1 MKPKLVIFDLDGTLA
16 DTIELI
22 VFSLNQALSP
32 IWGGPKSREDIYA
45 LFGPTEEVLI
55 DKEAGEGAD
64 EVLSRFKHVYETHL
78 SEFVTVFPGI
88 VDLLKQ
94 LEQERCTLGLVTNK
108 GRWSTDVTLEALKIA
123 SFFRYTS
130 TGEEARP
137 KPYPDGILRLM
148 EAFGA
153 SPSETAM
160 IGDSP
165 GDIRA
170 ARAAGVQAI
179 GAGWGTTYEI
189 SSLEEAEP
197 DALCLQPKDVIA
209 FFEAADRNG

>member
-32 IWGGPKSREDIYA
+32 IWGRAKSREELYA

-55 DKEAGEGAD
+55 DQEAGDQAEAA
-64 EVLSRFKHVYETHL
+64 LARFRRVYETHL

-94 LEQERCTLGLVTNK
+94 LQHERCSLGLVTNK

-123 SFFRYTS
+123 SYFRHSS

-137 KPYPDGILRLM
+137 KPHPDGIVRLM

-153 SPSETAM
+153 TPAETAM

-165 GDIRA
+165 GDIKA
-170 ARAAGVQAI
+170 ARAAGVQAV
-179 GAGWGTTYEI
+179 GAGWGSTYEI
-189 SSLEEAEP
+189 AKLEAAQP
-197 DALCLQPKDVIA
+197 DALCLQPKDVIS